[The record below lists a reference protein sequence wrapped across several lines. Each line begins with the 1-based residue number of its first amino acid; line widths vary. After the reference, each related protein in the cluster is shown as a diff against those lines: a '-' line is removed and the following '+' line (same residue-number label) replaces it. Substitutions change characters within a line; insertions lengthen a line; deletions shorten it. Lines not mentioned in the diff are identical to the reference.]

1 MLHTLSDSDL
11 GIADSTGHSSGI
23 LQAIPRTAGLWYR
36 LYEGENKTLGKVSQD
51 NSAQCLVR
59 FH

>member
-1 MLHTLSDSDL
+1 MLHTLNDSDSC
-11 GIADSTGHSSGI
+11 IPDSTGHSSGI
-23 LQAIPRTAGLWYR
+23 LQAIPWMAGLWDR
-36 LYEGENKTLGKVSQD
+36 LYEGENKTLGKVSKD